1 MIRPTTLLIVD
12 DHTEMRELLAD
23 LLKPL
28 GFVLLF
34 AANGQEAL
42 TRAVE
47 HQPDLLLL
55 DVMMPDMDGFEVC
68 RRLREIPATKE
79 MPIIMVTALDD
90 QESRITG
97 IEVGADDFI
106 SKPFNRAEMRARVR
120 TIVRLNRYRHLNN
133 ERVRFEQLF
142 VRSPDGIAAVD
153 TNGMIRLVNP
163 AMIRLTRATDPQAL
177 IGMQLR
183 DLIAEPYQRE
193 CDILLLAASANL
205 AYIERREMVLICAD
219 GTTLPAELTIGAFL
233 WEDRPTAQ
241 VIVRDISER
250 KRSEAAIQSLNAD
263 LLDAYDV
270 TLEGW
275 ARALDL
281 RDHETEGHS
290 QRVTNLTVRLAHTFG
305 LNPEVLVNI
314 RRGALLHDIGKMG
327 IPDQILRKPG
337 PLSDEEWVIMRL
349 HPGHAYE
356 LLRPIRF
363 LQPALEI
370 PYCHHERW
378 DGKGYPRGLRGEEIP
393 LAARIFAVVDVWDA
407 LTNDRPYRAALPV
420 SEVRAYMAKQSN
432 THFDPQILEVFLHM
446 METVE

>member
-1 MIRPTTLLIVD
+1 
-12 DHTEMRELLAD
+12 
-23 LLKPL
+23 
-28 GFVLLF
+28 
-34 AANGQEAL
+34 
-42 TRAVE
+42 VE
-47 HQPDLLLL
+47 RQPDLLLL

-68 RRLREIPATKE
+68 RRLREIPSTKE

-120 TIVRLNRYRHLNN
+120 TIVRLNRYRHLND

-142 VRSPDGIAAVD
+142 ERSPDGIAAVD
-153 TNGMIRLVNP
+153 INGLIRLVNP
-163 AMIRLTRATDPQAL
+163 ALVALTRCTDPQAL
-177 IGMQLR
+177 LGKSLR
-183 DLIAEPYQRE
+183 DLIAIPYQRE
-193 CDILLLAASANL
+193 CDTLLLAASANL
-205 AYIERREMVLICAD
+205 TYISRREMTMIRAD
-219 GTTLPAELTIGAFL
+219 DTTFPVELTIGAFL

-241 VIVRDISER
+241 VIIRDISER
-250 KRSEAAIQSLNAD
+250 KRAEAAIQSLNAD
-263 LLDAYDV
+263 LLEAYDV

-290 QRVTNLTVRLAHTFG
+290 QRVMNLTVRLAHSLG
-305 LNPEVLVNI
+305 LGSEALVNI

-356 LLRPIRF
+356 LLRPISF
-363 LQPALEI
+363 LQAALEI

-420 SEVRAYMAKQSN
+420 DEVFAYMRKQAN
-432 THFDPQILEVFLHM
+432 THFDPQILDGFLRM
-446 METVE
+446 MEAPE

>member
-1 MIRPTTLLIVD
+1 MIRPTTLMIVD
-12 DHTEMRELLAD
+12 DHAEMRELLAD
-23 LLKPL
+23 LLHPL
-28 GFVLLF
+28 GFRLLF
-34 AANGQEAL
+34 AASGQEAL
-42 TRAVE
+42 TQAVV

-68 RRLREIPATKE
+68 RRLRELPSTKE

-106 SKPFNRAEMRARVR
+106 SKPFNRAEMRARVG
-120 TIVRLNRYRHLNN
+120 TIVRLNRYRHLND

-153 TNGMIRLVNP
+153 INGVMRLVNP
-163 AMIRLTRATDPQAL
+163 AMVALTRSADGQDLLGRPL
-177 IGMQLR
+177 L
-183 DLIAEPYQRE
+183 DLIAEPFRHE
-193 CDILLLAASANL
+193 CETLLAAASANL
-205 AYIERREMVLICAD
+205 AYIERREITLICAD
-219 GTTLPAELTIGAFL
+219 GTLLPTELTIGAFL
-233 WEDRPTAQ
+233 WEERPTAQ
-241 VIVRDISER
+241 VIIRDISER
-250 KRSEAAIQSLNAD
+250 KNSEAAIQALNTD
-263 LLDAYDV
+263 LLEAYDV
-270 TLEGW
+270 TLAGW

-290 QRVTNLTVRLAHTFG
+290 QRVTDLTVRLAQELG
-305 LNPEVLVNI
+305 LNDELLMHI

-378 DGKGYPRGLRGEEIP
+378 DGKGYPRGLRGEDIP

-407 LTNDRPYRAALPV
+407 LTNDRPYRAALPIE
-420 SEVRAYMAKQSN
+420 EVRSYMQTQGN
-432 THFDPQILEVFLHM
+432 THFDPQILDAFLKM
-446 METVE
+446 MIPA

>member
-1 MIRPTTLLIVD
+1 MIKPTTLLIVD
-12 DHTEMRELLAD
+12 DHAEMRELLAD

-28 GFVLLF
+28 GFLLLF
-34 AANGQEAL
+34 AANGEEAL
-42 TRAVE
+42 TQALE
-47 HQPDLLLL
+47 CQPDLLLL

-68 RRLREIPATKE
+68 RRLREIPSTKE

-120 TIVRLNRYRHLNN
+120 TIVRLNRYRHLND

-142 VRSPDGIAAVD
+142 ERSPDGIAAVD
-153 TNGMIRLVNP
+153 TNGLIRLANP
-163 AMIRLTRATDPQAL
+163 ALVTLTRASDPQVL
-177 IGMQLR
+177 LGKPLR
-183 DLIAEPYQRE
+183 DLIAIPYQNE
-193 CDILLLAASANL
+193 CDTLLLAASANL
-205 AYIERREMVLICAD
+205 AYISRREMTMIRAD
-219 GTTLPAELTIGAFL
+219 DTTFPVELTIGAFL
-233 WEDRPTAQ
+233 WEDHPTAQ
-241 VIVRDISER
+241 VIIRDISER
-250 KRSEAAIQSLNAD
+250 KRAEAAIQSLNAD
-263 LLDAYDV
+263 LLDAYNV

-290 QRVTNLTVRLAHTFG
+290 QRVTNLTVQLARSLG
-305 LNPEVLVNI
+305 LDSEALVNI

-356 LLRPIRF
+356 LLRPISF
-363 LQPALEI
+363 LQAALEI

-420 SEVRAYMAKQSN
+420 DEVFAYMRKQAN
-432 THFDPQILEVFLHM
+432 THFDPHILDGFLRM
-446 METVE
+446 MEVPE